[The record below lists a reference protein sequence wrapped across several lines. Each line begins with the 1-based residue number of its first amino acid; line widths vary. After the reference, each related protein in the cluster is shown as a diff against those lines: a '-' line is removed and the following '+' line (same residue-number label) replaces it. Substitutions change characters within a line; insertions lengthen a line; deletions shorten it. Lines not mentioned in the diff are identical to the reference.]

1 LRRSHDSSGPDEH
14 SPGGRVRRPGWTA
27 GCALLGCVLSPTG
40 RLEFSVKKAKA
51 LPHRN
56 RRKSVRRRVK
66 RKAKLSRARLR
77 KSSGERS
84 TYR

>member
-1 LRRSHDSSGPDEH
+1 
-14 SPGGRVRRPGWTA
+14 
-27 GCALLGCVLSPTG
+27 
-40 RLEFSVKKAKA
+40 VKKAKA

>member
-1 LRRSHDSSGPDEH
+1 MRL
-14 SPGGRVRRPGWTA
+14 GWTA
-27 GCALLGCVLSPTG
+27 GGALLGCVLASTR
-40 RLEFSVKKAKA
+40 RLELSVKKAKA

-56 RRKSVRRRVK
+56 RRKSMRHRAK